1 MWSLSPPPG
10 PSLLLVLSDSLEL
23 ACNGLTDKL
32 HRGSVVFLPSER
44 EAKFYPKVEEK
55 ETLLFQAYCSL
66 WWQYVQQIGLSRY
79 FLFNS
84 FLFCIFENYWSSFD
98 WFNCMF
104 VCVIYSMRPPWAGT
118 GPACQTLQQLAQ
130 ELKGTYE
137 NHSWTQRVGFCVSSF
152 PSFGSQICP
161 CGSWA
166 WWVRVYTQWQR
177 ACFYPICGCPGGSC
191 KSRTSTRRPDYGAEW
206 IEY

>member
-1 MWSLSPPPG
+1 MFPPPSIL
-10 PSLLLVLSDSLEL
+10 SLGRSSTLNTMLVSMLWSHSQ
-23 ACNGLTDKL
+23 APP
-32 HRGSVVFLPSER
+32 LPTQPGGAHHVTCHAHS
-44 EAKFYPKVEEK
+44 
-55 ETLLFQAYCSL
+55 
-66 WWQYVQQIGLSRY
+66 
-79 FLFNS
+79 
-84 FLFCIFENYWSSFD
+84 
-98 WFNCMF
+98 
-104 VCVIYSMRPPWAGT
+104 PPWAGT

-137 NHSWTQRVGFCVSSF
+137 NHSWTQRVGTYKNHSWTQRVGFCVSSF
-152 PSFGSQICP
+152 PSFGSQVCP

-191 KSRTSTRRPDYGAEW
+191 KSSTSTRRPDYGAEW